1 MTRKTNPKMIGRLDC
16 MSGFLQSQRRVAAGG
31 RNFVLTRLRGSRE
44 EKDVGSSYIV
54 TTGLARNR
62 HRLDAYS

>member
-1 MTRKTNPKMIGRLDC
+1 
-16 MSGFLQSQRRVAAGG
+16 MSGFLQSQRRVAGGG
-31 RNFVLTRLRGSRE
+31 RNFVLTRLRGSRK

-54 TTGLARNR
+54 TTGLAPNS